1 MAKDS
6 LGLEF
11 ISYIPSLNLN
21 IVVKKATNYPQ
32 ALRCVIAGGQL
43 KQSRVWPRKLI
54 RRAIA
59 KALHLIPGSLA
70 TFSQHA
76 RAVNVMLE
84 TANCKGIT
92 ATDMRSEK
100 RDPHKK
106 HH

>member
-59 KALHLIPGSLA
+59 KRCTS
-70 TFSQHA
+70 SQVPSQ
-76 RAVNVMLE
+76 RFRNMPE
-84 TANCKGIT
+84 Q
-92 ATDMRSEK
+92 
-100 RDPHKK
+100 
-106 HH
+106 